1 MLIIES
7 DWAVFTTQVLVPNAP
22 AGGLALICNCAL
34 LECFAANDQSM
45 LMSGQVEKF
54 VLELGGDA
62 LDEEVLH
69 AYIDILDKIYV
80 SWLQLR
86 TKWS

>member
-1 MLIIES
+1 
-7 DWAVFTTQVLVPNAP
+7 VPNAP
-22 AGGLALICNCAL
+22 ASGFALICHCAL
-34 LECFAANDQSM
+34 LECFPAYDQPM

-69 AYIDILDKIYV
+69 AYIDLLDKI
-80 SWLQLR
+80 
-86 TKWS
+86 